1 LIIIN
6 VTRAS
11 NHHIKMIS
19 EGFLKTGV
27 MAAFDFSF
35 AIAGIN

>member
-1 LIIIN
+1 
-6 VTRAS
+6 
-11 NHHIKMIS
+11 MIS